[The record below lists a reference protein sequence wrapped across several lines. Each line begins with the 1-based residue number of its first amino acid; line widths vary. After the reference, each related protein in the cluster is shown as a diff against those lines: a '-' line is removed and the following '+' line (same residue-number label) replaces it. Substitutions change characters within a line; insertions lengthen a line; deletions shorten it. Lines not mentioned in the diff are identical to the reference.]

1 MEEAEIA
8 EALKSNE
15 SSLGAGDLLRRKE
28 MEAERAQKAAKARKQ
43 KSEAARFMDLEAELG
58 SDNEENDD
66 RIKRINK
73 TDFEEDENGL
83 DDSLDGFVDN
93 EQPAGDDEEIE
104 AANQAARD
112 LFIARQAEDERDAI
126 QKTLGAVFYGQ
137 NKKRKRGEIDFDDMD
152 EQEKIYYKRREE
164 RL

>member
-28 MEAERAQKAAKARKQ
+28 IEAERVQKAAKARKQ
-43 KSEAARFMDLEAELG
+43 KSAAARFMDLEAELG

-66 RIKRINK
+66 RVKRINK

-112 LFIARQAEDERDAI
+112 LFIAR
-126 QKTLGAVFYGQ
+126 
-137 NKKRKRGEIDFDDMD
+137 
-152 EQEKIYYKRREE
+152 
-164 RL
+164 